1 MSLHLY
7 HGATRGLAV
16 RTRARRCEL
25 QPGAGPPCEPE
36 GRAGAPRPEASLP
49 PGVRA
54 GLVVPLDPQGVR
66 VVGAGDPDVRHV
78 ALGDPT
84 VGPIAEAEAAPRDRD
99 VDRLWDD
106 DHRGTTDDVGAPMDV
121 VAHRAVVDVVGTAMG
136 DRARDGDPDPGRV
149 GRGRSAGDQQCQQ
162 ENDDD
167 TYVHPSR
174 RSLTPGRGS
183 SFT

>member
-16 RTRARRCEL
+16 RTRARRCEP
-25 QPGAGPPCEPE
+25 Q

-84 VGPIAEAEAAPRDRD
+84 VGPIAGAEAAPRDCD

-106 DHRGTTDDVGAPMDV
+106 DHRGTTDDV
-121 VAHRAVVDVVGTAMG
+121 
-136 DRARDGDPDPGRV
+136 
-149 GRGRSAGDQQCQQ
+149 
-162 ENDDD
+162 
-167 TYVHPSR
+167 
-174 RSLTPGRGS
+174 
-183 SFT
+183 

>member
-16 RTRARRCEL
+16 RTRARRCEP

-36 GRAGAPRPEASLP
+36 GRAGAPRPEASLS

-84 VGPIAEAEAAPRDRD
+84 VGPIAGAEAAPRDRD

-106 DHRGTTDDVGAPMDV
+106 DHRGTMDDVGAPM
-121 VAHRAVVDVVGTAMG
+121 G
-136 DRARDGDPDPGRV
+136 DRARDADAAPRLFIY
-149 GRGRSAGDQQCQQ
+149 RSTIRA
-162 ENDDD
+162 
-167 TYVHPSR
+167 S
-174 RSLTPGRGS
+174 TPVQTS
-183 SFT
+183 SAHRA